1 MAQARLGLLVE
12 ACPSERIDPAE
23 SALDRMGRITEDVL
37 WPARRGKGIGAAGAV
52 DLQGAARS
60 AWEMSGTGM
69 GDRLAPA
76 AGPRRTATPTHR
88 SLGPRWPWPR
98 WQARDTS
105 LYVRVMTVRYTEMV

>member
-1 MAQARLGLLVE
+1 VAQARLGLLVE

-76 AGPRRTATPTHR
+76 AGPP
-88 SLGPRWPWPR
+88 PD
-98 WQARDTS
+98 RDTHTPVTWSS
-105 LYVRVMTVRYTEMV
+105 LALATVAGQGHLFIRACYDCTVH